1 MAPPY
6 LSLVPVKFVG
16 LGGLKYTLDAF
27 GLVAGP
33 LAGPKGRAASVRT
46 RCSQNASLWPEIN
59 TSKDAQRMC
68 SHGLYIATLLMDRQL
83 GLFHRKPK
91 QFDRALLAK
100 DVAGKTLSWIS
111 GYLLLTYS
119 W

>member
-1 MAPPY
+1 
-6 LSLVPVKFVG
+6 
-16 LGGLKYTLDAF
+16 
-27 GLVAGP
+27 
-33 LAGPKGRAASVRT
+33 
-46 RCSQNASLWPEIN
+46 
-59 TSKDAQRMC
+59 
-68 SHGLYIATLLMDRQL
+68 MDRQL

-119 W
+119 R